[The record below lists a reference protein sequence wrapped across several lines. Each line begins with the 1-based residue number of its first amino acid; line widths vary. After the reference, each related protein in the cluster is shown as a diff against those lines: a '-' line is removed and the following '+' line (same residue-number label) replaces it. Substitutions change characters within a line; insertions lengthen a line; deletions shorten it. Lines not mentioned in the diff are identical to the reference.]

1 MVSVAIPLL
10 VVFAGGLTMLG
21 VLLLILLDEAMLGRD
36 EDFSRGRVWAWAHNH
51 AGSGQNSSRST
62 VVGVASCG
70 IRWEL
75 VAFMRHCQ
83 ESWPRLS
90 SGEAEFPREA
100 KTMSSRRMSCLEL
113 LKTVTEAGEQCLV
126 FAGVRHRG
134 R

>member
-1 MVSVAIPLL
+1 
-10 VVFAGGLTMLG
+10 MLG
-21 VLLLILLDEAMLGRD
+21 VVR
-36 EDFSRGRVWAWAHNH
+36 
-51 AGSGQNSSRST
+51 T

-70 IRWEL
+70 IRREL